1 MAAGGYT
8 SVGWLSE
15 FFNGDVDVE
24 VRALTDELKEAK
36 KMVQKLLDLL
46 GDTKEELAPSEWVQ
60 NKLWQKVEQSIEVL
74 TNRLKQLKQQPDAA
88 NVEEAEEETKQLRLE
103 LEGAKKKLKDAKKE
117 LVSKLNQGRQS
128 HPAVKVNER
137 SLFSKFG
144 ALYQQATSRA
154 V

>member
-1 MAAGGYT
+1 MADDLAAGGYT

-15 FFNGDVDVE
+15 FFNENEDVDVE

-88 NVEEAEEETKQLRLE
+88 NAEEAEEETKQLRQE
-103 LEGAKKKLKDAKKE
+103 LASTKKELKEE
-117 LVSKLNQGRQS
+117 LVSKLKQGRQS
-128 HPAVKVNER
+128 K
-137 SLFSKFG
+137 
-144 ALYQQATSRA
+144 
-154 V
+154 

>member
-1 MAAGGYT
+1 MADDLAAGGYT

-15 FFNGDVDVE
+15 FFNDDVDVE

-36 KMVQKLLDLL
+36 KMVQKLL
-46 GDTKEELAPSEWVQ
+46 GDTKEELALSQWVQ
-60 NKLWQKVEQSIEVL
+60 NELWQKVEQRIEAL
-74 TNRLKQLKQQPDAA
+74 TNQLNQLKKQPDAA
-88 NVEEAEEETKQLRLE
+88 NAEEAEEETKQLRQE
-103 LEGAKKKLKDAKKE
+103 LASTKKELKEE
-117 LVSKLNQGRQS
+117 LVSKLKQGRQS
-128 HPAVKVNER
+128 HPALTVNER